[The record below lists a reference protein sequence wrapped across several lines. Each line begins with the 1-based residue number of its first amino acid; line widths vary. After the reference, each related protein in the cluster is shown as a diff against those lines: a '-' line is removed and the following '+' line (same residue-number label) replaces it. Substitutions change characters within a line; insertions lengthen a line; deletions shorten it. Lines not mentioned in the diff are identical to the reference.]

1 MSAEENKRTVQS
13 IFEAFGRGDIPGVLG
28 HLSED
33 VTWKAPGPEVI
44 PYFGDR
50 RGHAGATE
58 FFVQLGTNV
67 DFEHFEPGAFVA
79 EGDKVVVL
87 AMFGELGKSE
97 LDLHELFEAGGNDP
111 GARVAVFQDVE
122 WLVERGLLE
131 ERGNDFYALT

>member
-1 MSAEENKRTVQS
+1 MSTEENKRVVQS
-13 IFEAFGRGDIPGVLG
+13 IFEAFGRGDVPGVLA

-50 RGHAGATE
+50 HGHAGATE

-79 EGDKVVVL
+79 EGERVVVL
-87 AMFGELGKSE
+87 G
-97 LDLHELFEAGGNDP
+97 
-111 GARVAVFQDVE
+111 R
-122 WLVERGLLE
+122 ERGRVKNTGKTFDNE
-131 ERGNDFYALT
+131 WALVFTVEGGKVTGFQCYENTAAIAEAFG